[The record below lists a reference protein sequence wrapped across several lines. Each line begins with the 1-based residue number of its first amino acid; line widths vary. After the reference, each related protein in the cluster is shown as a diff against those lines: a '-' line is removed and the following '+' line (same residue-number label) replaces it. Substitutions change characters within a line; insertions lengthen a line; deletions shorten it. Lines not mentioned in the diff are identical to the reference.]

1 MAGKGKRVEA
11 IAYMR
16 TSSATNVGEG
26 KDSEAR
32 QRKAIESYAKS
43 AGVVIV
49 DWFYDAAVSGADPIE
64 TRPGFTAALARIAG
78 NGVRTIIVET
88 ANRFARDLM
97 VQEVGFAMLRDL
109 GITLIAA
116 DSPSSFLDDGPTS
129 KLIRQILGAVSEF
142 DKAMTVAKLKGAR
155 DRVRRQR
162 GKCEGRKSYAEREGG
177 RRVGGDCAATAH
189 QSERT
194 LTVSPHHCSRFGGS
208 GVRHTKRAA
217 LFSLCRRFDAHRV
230 TAGRGAL
237 RKFPTFERPPAKL
250 PPFEKRSLAR
260 VPSWPF
266 PPSRNARPHSHR
278 NLRADNTVCAA

>member
-1 MAGKGKRVEA
+1 MANKGKRVEA

-26 KDSEAR
+26 TSEAR
-32 QRKAIESYAKS
+32 QRKTIESFAKS
-43 AGVVIV
+43 SGYVIV

-109 GITLIAA
+109 GITLVAA

-155 DRVRRQR
+155 DRVRRER

-177 RRVGGDCAATAH
+177 QELIAAARELH
-189 QSERT
+189 RNPDGRPPSLRQ
-194 LTVSPHHCSRFGGS
+194 VA
-208 GVRHTKRAA
+208 AA
-217 LFSLCRRFDAHRV
+217 L
-230 TAGRGAL
+230 AGRG
-237 RKFPTFERPPAKL
+237 FVTPSGRPYSA
-250 PPFEKRSLAR
+250 SAVVSILAR
-260 VPSWPF
+260 
-266 PPSRNARPHSHR
+266 
-278 NLRADNTVCAA
+278 